1 MVSDASAAAVALGP
15 GACQRRLPSGRPTRG
30 GDGNGGRDCPEFW
43 GGLSLRVTAGPE
55 PLQAGSREPGAGV
68 RHHLRATH
76 GDRRCGTGVS
86 GSGPRTLPC
95 QQGCPATRKWPWST
109 PQPWWSWGNRVHGT
123 GAPTAR
129 PGVPAPGRHAHPC
142 GEHEAA
148 VRWGTAA
155 AAWGRL
161 APGRPRP
168 RSWDSFTG
176 ANSSG
181 PVSRTAQGGRSQ
193 ACRRTGAGWAEGR
206 GDVPVVTGTVLSVE
220 TTPARW
226 CWQERS

>member
-1 MVSDASAAAVALGP
+1 MTPRPLWSRWGLARASVVCHRADPRGAV
-15 GACQRRLPSGRPTRG
+15 TET
-30 GDGNGGRDCPEFW
+30 GRDCPEFW

-148 VRWGTAA
+148 VRWRNR
-155 AAWGRL
+155 GRRVG
-161 APGRPRP
+161 PP
-168 RSWDSFTG
+168 RSGASMAEELGFLHGRKLKWPCVSDGTG
-176 ANSSG
+176 WQEPG
-181 PVSRTAQGGRSQ
+181 VPQDG
-193 ACRRTGAGWAEGR
+193 CGAGR
-206 GDVPVVTGTVLSVE
+206 GQG
-220 TTPARW
+220 
-226 CWQERS
+226 